1 MMKRY
6 LLLSMLLFACGE
18 RPDAWNQEFAATQPV
33 GLDDSVAVL
42 DAPLNQ
48 VLLLSSPSELALKT
62 QVIPVG
68 RNVATMT
75 ASPDGQRLLVL
86 SRGVQPRIHP
96 EDEHPHLTVIDT
108 AGGARVSGDFEL
120 GDPLSGIVLDPE
132 LEWAVLYA
140 TPKDSAL
147 VSNPNEI
154 LLVNLRDLNEAP
166 QPLTIRSL
174 GSSPRGFV
182 FTSALTVPNG
192 DPRRLLVVQTE
203 REVTLVDLSQRG
215 EQLAETQVTQAGLT
229 HAPAQVVFH
238 DRDVVRDPD
247 DGQEYSIDPHLAVRL
262 EGDSNVLLLPL
273 ADPGSGSDRP
283 FRLEAN
289 LVDVGGQ
296 PSSIDF
302 VRTDHGVRLV
312 ALTGAKA
319 SLVEPRTS
327 NVTPVSFDNAFTQ
340 IARVTDAL
348 DAANDSDIA
357 LLWSANVTRLGLWN
371 LGASTTTA
379 SRGLNTLE
387 IGTGVRGVRDIPGDT
402 HPTVKVIEGLSGN
415 FWVLDLASRESS
427 PMVTNGSQVTLSFAP
442 DGQRLWAF
450 VPGNHELTR
459 VNLDDLHPVT
469 VSAQRPIQSV
479 FDIASATGGHNAL
492 AVHQVGGTLGV
503 TVFNALAP
511 DGATTRFYG
520 GLTYGGLIHD

>member
-1 MMKRY
+1 
-6 LLLSMLLFACGE
+6 
-18 RPDAWNQEFAATQPV
+18 
-33 GLDDSVAVL
+33 
-42 DAPLNQ
+42 
-48 VLLLSSPSELALKT
+48 
-62 QVIPVG
+62 
-68 RNVATMT
+68 
-75 ASPDGQRLLVL
+75 
-86 SRGVQPRIHP
+86 
-96 EDEHPHLTVIDT
+96 
-108 AGGARVSGDFEL
+108 
-120 GDPLSGIVLDPE
+120 
-132 LEWAVLYA
+132 
-140 TPKDSAL
+140 
-147 VSNPNEI
+147 
-154 LLVNLRDLNEAP
+154 
-166 QPLTIRSL
+166 
-174 GSSPRGFV
+174 
-182 FTSALTVPNG
+182 
-192 DPRRLLVVQTE
+192 
-203 REVTLVDLSQRG
+203 
-215 EQLAETQVTQAGLT
+215 
-229 HAPAQVVFH
+229 
-238 DRDVVRDPD
+238 
-247 DGQEYSIDPHLAVRL
+247 
-262 EGDSNVLLLPL
+262 LLPL
-273 ADPGSGSDRP
+273 ADPGSESDRP

-327 NVTPVSFDNAFTQ
+327 NVTGVTFDNAFTQ

-387 IGTGVRGVRDIPGDT
+387 IGTGVRGVRDVPGDA
-402 HPTVKVIEGLSGN
+402 HPTVKIIEGQSGN

-450 VPGNHELTR
+450 VPGNNQLTR

-479 FDIASATGGHNAL
+479 FDIASATGGRNAL
-492 AVHQVGGTLGV
+492 VVHQVAGTLGV